1 MIPVIRDPLTLEPLT
16 LVGGGGRTAHE
27 RMAYRATGMI
37 GMEPNAGRKPMRV
50 LALLLVCAALA
61 GCGAVA
67 LPFRVTA
74 DVARVVPVAGD
85 VVAAPLDAAGDAID

>member
-1 MIPVIRDPLTLEPLT
+1 MLGRERVASERIPPTIKCGLHGTDAPPERSSEWRFPSQIR
-16 LVGGGGRTAHE
+16 RQ
-27 RMAYRATGMI
+27 
-37 GMEPNAGRKPMRV
+37 PMRV
-50 LALLLVCAALA
+50 LALLLICTSLA

-85 VVAAPLDAAGDAID
+85 VVDAPLDATGDAID

>member
-1 MIPVIRDPLTLEPLT
+1 MR
-16 LVGGGGRTAHE
+16 LV
-27 RMAYRATGMI
+27 
-37 GMEPNAGRKPMRV
+37 
-50 LALLLVCAALA
+50 ALLLIGTALA

-85 VVAAPLDAAGDAID
+85 VVAAPLDATGDAID